1 VNWFSG
7 FQSEIPIVD
16 DVLMDWFSVYFVHY
30 QRPALQHIE
39 GGKMLHKTE
48 RYCIG
53 LDFTVPELILIEWLT
68 WKSILLQREL
78 FSHNGQAYSVFQ

>member
-30 QRPALQHIE
+30 QMPADLRRIE

-48 RYCIG
+48 SHCFG
-53 LDFTVPELILIEWLT
+53 VDFTVPEMILIE
-68 WKSILLQREL
+68 
-78 FSHNGQAYSVFQ
+78 